1 MDRFIFITL
10 LFVVISGCSSKG
22 GFVKYANPDE
32 QFIDIHGNIE
42 KPLTYEIQV
51 EYRTHSPISQ
61 CTNYHIA
68 LGSDVAQQFKINYR
82 PEIIGELHS
91 IRVPLQEL
99 APNTICKWKPVMA
112 FVCIGS
118 QTKEPTSC
126 TSVFSFRGVHDI
138 DPITT
143 LECLESSFC
152 FDSKS
157 NIKSGAI
164 NEFNKKYRL
173 DLVVK

>member
-22 GFVKYANPDE
+22 GFVKYANPNE
-32 QFIDIHGNIE
+32 QFIDIYGDIE
-42 KPLTYEIQV
+42 KPLTYEIKV
-51 EYRTHSPISQ
+51 EYRTHSPVSQ

-68 LGSDVAQQFKINYR
+68 LGRDVAQQFEINYR
-82 PEIIGELHS
+82 PEIFGESHS

-99 APNTICKWKPVMA
+99 DPTTICKWKPVMV

-118 QTKEPTSC
+118 QTKKPTSC

-138 DPITT
+138 DLIIT
-143 LECLESSFC
+143 LECLENSFC
-152 FDSKS
+152 FVSKS
-157 NIKSGAI
+157 KIKSGAI
-164 NEFNKKYRL
+164 NEFNKKYQL
-173 DLVVK
+173 NLVVK